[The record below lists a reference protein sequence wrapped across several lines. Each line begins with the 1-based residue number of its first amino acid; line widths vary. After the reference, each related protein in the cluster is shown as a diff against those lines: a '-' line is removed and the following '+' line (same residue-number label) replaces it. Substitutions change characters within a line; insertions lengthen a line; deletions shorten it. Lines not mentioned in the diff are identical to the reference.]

1 MRLASTQPLFFSFFQ
16 SLHRTVYGRAFAPPK
31 PNAVRSYNSFFVIR
45 FIPTSLNLSSFE
57 SKRKQ
62 RVMLRVNP
70 FLPSFS
76 MFNKIP
82 FSLLYRSSFRRTLHP
97 FVTCRCYIF
106 AKPVSVSNVNAN
118 FFAVDKKRNLS
129 TVATA
134 KKSGLNASNSST
146 NEMSN
151 KEKKK
156 AKRESPE
163 FLLKVKLDNC
173 SKHGKLEE
181 ALGLY
186 DESISNGVSL
196 TNHHYNMLLYLCA
209 REASGDG
216 GQLDELKELGLK
228 RGFEI
233 FQKMVGDKV
242 SPNEATFT
250 SMARLAVAREDP
262 DMAFELVKQMKD
274 LGILPRLRSYGPALL
289 GFCEKGNAEKAYEVD
304 AHMHESGVMTEEP
317 ELLALLKVS
326 IETKNTEKVYEML
339 HRLRVTVR
347 QVSEST
353 LQVVEDWFKSE
364 DAANVGS
371 EKWDV
376 KQIKEAVVG
385 GGGGWHGLGW
395 LGSGRWRV
403 VRTTMTK
410 NGVCHSCGE
419 KLVCIDIDPKET
431 ENFAAKL
438 AELACSKEARA
449 DFVRFQEW
457 LQQHGPF
464 DAVVDGANV
473 ALINSVNFNLNQLKK
488 VVNQLQQMSPS
499 KRFPLVILHQS
510 RVARDRNNGTWLEK
524 WKKAGVLYATPYGS
538 NDDWYWLYA
547 AVSCKCLVVTND
559 EMRDHLFQL
568 LGNSFFPRWKEKHQ
582 VRLSTTRTGLVL
594 NMPPPYSIVI
604 QESESGSWHVPS
616 IADDDLSNP
625 RQWLCA
631 CRSKKTP

>member
-1 MRLASTQPLFFSFFQ
+1 
-16 SLHRTVYGRAFAPPK
+16 
-31 PNAVRSYNSFFVIR
+31 
-45 FIPTSLNLSSFE
+45 
-57 SKRKQ
+57 
-62 RVMLRVNP
+62 MLRVNP
-70 FLPSFS
+70 FIPSFS
-76 MFNKIP
+76 MLNRIP
-82 FSLLYRSSFRRTLHP
+82 FSLLYRSSFRRTLRP
-97 FVTCRCYIF
+97 FVTCRCNLF
-106 AKPVSVSNVNAN
+106 AKPVSVSTVNAN
-118 FFAVDKKRNLS
+118 FFAVDKTRNLS
-129 TVATA
+129 AVATA

-151 KEKKK
+151 KERKK
-156 AKRESPE
+156 AKKESPE
-163 FLLKVKLDNC
+163 FLFKVKLDKC

-181 ALGLY
+181 ALCLY
-186 DESISNGVSL
+186 DESISDGVSL
-196 TNHHYNMLLYLCA
+196 TQHHYNMLLYLCA

-216 GQLDELKELGLK
+216 GQLNELKELGLK

-262 DMAFELVKQMKD
+262 DMAFELVKQMKG

-304 AHMHESGVMTEEP
+304 AHMLESGVMTEEP

-326 IETKNTEKVYEML
+326 IKTKNTGKVYEML
-339 HRLRVTVR
+339 HRLRATVR

-364 DAANVGS
+364 DAANLGS
-371 EKWDV
+371 EKLDV

-395 LGSGRWRV
+395 FGSGRWRV

-464 DAVVDGANV
+464 DAVIDGANV
-473 ALINSVNFNLNQLKK
+473 SLINSENFNLNQLKK
-488 VVNQLQQMSPS
+488 VVNQLQQTSPS
-499 KRFPLVILHQS
+499 KRYPLVILHQS
-510 RVARDRNNGTWLEK
+510 RVARDPNNRTWLEK

-582 VRLSTTRTGLVL
+582 VRLSMTRTGLVL

-604 QESESGSWHVPS
+604 QESESGCWHVPS

-631 CRSKKTP
+631 CRSKKKP